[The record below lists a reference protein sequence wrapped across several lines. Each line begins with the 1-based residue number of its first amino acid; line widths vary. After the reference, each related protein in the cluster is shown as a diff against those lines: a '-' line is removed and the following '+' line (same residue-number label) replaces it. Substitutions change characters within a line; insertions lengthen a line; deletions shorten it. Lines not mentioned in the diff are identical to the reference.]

1 MENLIKAFEQ
11 YEPVAKEKDIN
22 VELFTEFMKKI
33 CIWDYACISR
43 ELYLSLP
50 NHGKEAMIKNY

>member
-1 MENLIKAFEQ
+1 MQNLIKTSEQ
-11 YEPVAKEKDIN
+11 YQPVAKEEEIN

-33 CIWDYACISR
+33 CIWDYACISG